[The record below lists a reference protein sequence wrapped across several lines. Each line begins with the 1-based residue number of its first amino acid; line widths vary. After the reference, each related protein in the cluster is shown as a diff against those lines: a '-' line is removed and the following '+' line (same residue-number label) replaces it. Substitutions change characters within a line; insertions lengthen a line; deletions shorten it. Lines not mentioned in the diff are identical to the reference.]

1 MESNLK
7 YTPAT
12 IALSKTAFS
21 IPLYQRLFEWEVPQI
36 TQLLNDLYEGFKQKP
51 NEPYYIGMLT
61 AHKNDLV
68 DGQQRFSVLMLM
80 AIAFNWDKKF
90 HILIVTDEKKIE
102 PRLTFFARKKDENY
116 LMAKL
121 NDKVIPEYKN
131 AKMETGIQC
140 ITDFVKNIDKKDEFK
155 NYVFNQLTFFIS
167 ELPTDY
173 KPEDLNRYFEAMNAT
188 GRSLENHEILKVDL
202 LKNVSADKQ
211 ANYTRIWNVVADM
224 DKQLIR
230 PRYENRIQEDK
241 NKLGA
246 RQTTA
251 LEHIENTQKL
261 FECCNSSNSSNE
273 ISTEYK
279 SIKDITA
286 VSIPPKENYRSIGER
301 AILNFPE
308 FLLQVLQ
315 LQIGEEE
322 QRKIPNFFNVHKL
335 QETFKCLNR
344 DTENVEL
351 FFQNLLKYR
360 ILFDYFIIRVSN
372 KDDNTTTYT
381 LSYEEDDND
390 NTNREKLIKYQ
401 SMLYVSTTSNIWLTQ
416 ALKYLVAKPT
426 EVSLESFYKNL
437 VDFDNDRHRKVTN
450 LSLKYGEIDRYWFWR
465 LDYYLW
471 KAEIDKI
478 KEIQNKVI
486 LGYTFKPNRSIEHL
500 HPQTS
505 TEEWNEIDL
514 HSFGN
519 LAMISPEFNSTQS
532 NDDVKLK
539 FARIETQIEGKYLLE
554 SIKLLKMYELA
565 KAKNNGNWN
574 QELAKEHGNEMIDIL
589 IDSFL
594 PNELYN
600 DIRDSLRMNKI

>member
-539 FARIETQIEGKYLLE
+539 FARIETQIEGKNLLE
-554 SIKLLKMYELA
+554 CIKLLKMYELA

>member
-12 IALSKTAFS
+12 IALSKTVFS
-21 IPLYQRLFEWEVPQI
+21 IPLYQRLFEWEKPQI
-36 TQLLNDLYEGFKQKP
+36 TQLLNDLYEGFNQKP

-61 AHKNDLV
+61 AHNNDLV
-68 DGQQRFSVLMLM
+68 DGQQRFTVLMLM
-80 AIAFNWDKKF
+80 AIAFNWDQEF
-90 HILIVTDEKKIE
+90 HNLNTTCDEKNE

-121 NDKVIPEYKN
+121 NGVELPEYKN
-131 AKMETGIQC
+131 AKMEAGIEC
-140 ITDFVKNIDKKDEFK
+140 ITDFIKNLDKKDEFK

-167 ELPTDY
+167 ELPSEY
-173 KPEDLNRYFEAMNAT
+173 SSQDLNRYFEAMNAT
-188 GRSLENHEILKVDL
+188 GRGLENHEILKVNL
-202 LKNVSADKQ
+202 LKYVSADKQ

-230 PRYENRIQEDK
+230 PRYVNKIQEDK
-241 NKLGA
+241 SKLGE
-246 RQTTA
+246 RQVSA
-251 LEHIENTQKL
+251 LECITNTHKL
-261 FECCNSSNSSNE
+261 LECCNSSNSSDK
-273 ISTEYK
+273 ISTDYK
-279 SIKDITA
+279 SIKEITE

-308 FLLQVLQ
+308 FLLQVLR

-322 QRKIPNFFNVHKL
+322 QLKTPNFFNVHKL
-335 QETFKCLNR
+335 QETFECLKR
-344 DTENVEL
+344 DTESVEL

-381 LSYEEDDND
+381 LAFKEDEND

-401 SMLYVSTTSNIWLTQ
+401 SMLYVSTTSNIWLTK
-416 ALKYLVAKPT
+416 ALSYLDEKPI
-426 EVSLESFYKNL
+426 EVSLESFYQKL
-437 VDFDNDRHRKVTN
+437 IDFDNDYRHCKDG

-471 KAEIDKI
+471 KAEIEKI
-478 KEIQNKVI
+478 DENPNKVI

-505 TEEWNEIDL
+505 TEEWKEEDL

-532 NDDVKLK
+532 NDDIRLK
-539 FARIETQIEGKYLLE
+539 FARIETQIAEKNILE
-554 SIKLLKMYELA
+554 SIKMLLMYNMGNGKNWTQALA
-565 KAKNNGNWN
+565 QAH
-574 QELAKEHGNEMIDIL
+574 EIEMRKIL
-589 IDSFL
+589 SDSF
-594 PNELYN
+594 PNEGYEKIKSEL
-600 DIRDSLRMNKI
+600 IPPNKN